1 MTYLHYQLVYVN
13 LNHLTSNIILKYAHT
28 YQSKTKR
35 KILKNRKY
43 LIGYEIYLNT
53 KGVLYVLENGTT
65 INSFADLAGKKLYA
79 TGQGSTPEYI
89 LNYLLEKNGIA
100 DKVTVQL
107 LNTDPNVNPKDAIAK
122 KAEKKGLWAAMD
134 IGSVWLERALANA

>member
-1 MTYLHYQLVYVN
+1 MADSSFLTYKGKPLVRKG
-13 LNHLTSNIILKYAHT
+13 NIIYYGNMADPFVIMISVADSHKVH
-28 YQSKTKR
+28 
-35 KILKNRKY
+35 
-43 LIGYEIYLNT
+43 
-53 KGVLYVLENGTT
+53 GV
-65 INSFADLAGKKLYA
+65 D
-79 TGQGSTPEYI
+79 
-89 LNYLLEKNGIA
+89 IA

>member
-1 MTYLHYQLVYVN
+1 LADSNFLTYKGKPLVRKG
-13 LNHLTSNIILKYAHT
+13 NIIYYGNMADPFVIMISVADSHKVH
-28 YQSKTKR
+28 
-35 KILKNRKY
+35 
-43 LIGYEIYLNT
+43 
-53 KGVLYVLENGTT
+53 GV
-65 INSFADLAGKKLYA
+65 D
-79 TGQGSTPEYI
+79 
-89 LNYLLEKNGIA
+89 IA

>member
-1 MTYLHYQLVYVN
+1 MFFLADSNFLTYKGKPLVRKGNVIYYGNMTDPFVIMISVADSHKV
-13 LNHLTSNIILKYAHT
+13 H
-28 YQSKTKR
+28 
-35 KILKNRKY
+35 
-43 LIGYEIYLNT
+43 
-53 KGVLYVLENGTT
+53 GV
-65 INSFADLAGKKLYA
+65 D
-79 TGQGSTPEYI
+79 
-89 LNYLLEKNGIA
+89 IA